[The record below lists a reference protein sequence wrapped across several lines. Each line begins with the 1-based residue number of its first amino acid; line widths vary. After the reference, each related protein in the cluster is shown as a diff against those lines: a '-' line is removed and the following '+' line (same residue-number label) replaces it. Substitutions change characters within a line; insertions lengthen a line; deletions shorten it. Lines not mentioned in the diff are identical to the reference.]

1 MFYFSRKYASILQP
15 STFHFHGVVNGT
27 EVGVIQSKLLG
38 RSVLDLYIGDN
49 PIDNNAKEEVE
60 FQGASLFQN
69 KMIGNETRF
78 GM

>member
-1 MFYFSRKYASILQP
+1 M
-15 STFHFHGVVNGT
+15 TFHFHGVVDGR

-49 PIDNNAKEEVE
+49 PIDSHAKEEVE
-60 FQGASLFQN
+60 FQGASLFQT